1 MGDVI
6 YLPNA
11 KRAASAMAGTYP
23 TLTRDEVR
31 RLEHIR
37 DNIEQLLNMV
47 CEIRKDPEA
56 VALAAGRYGLMRM
69 YQLQGRAATMAFA
82 NRCIETAE
90 IAEDLQKS

>member
-6 YLPNA
+6 YLKTRRKFDVLTQGN
-11 KRAASAMAGTYP
+11 YP
-23 TLTRDEVR
+23 SLTKEEVR
-31 RLEHIR
+31 RLETTR

-47 CEIRKDPEA
+47 SGIRNDPEA
-56 VALAAGRYGLMRM
+56 VALAACRYGLMRM
-69 YQLQGRAATMAFA
+69 YQFQGRAAAMAFA